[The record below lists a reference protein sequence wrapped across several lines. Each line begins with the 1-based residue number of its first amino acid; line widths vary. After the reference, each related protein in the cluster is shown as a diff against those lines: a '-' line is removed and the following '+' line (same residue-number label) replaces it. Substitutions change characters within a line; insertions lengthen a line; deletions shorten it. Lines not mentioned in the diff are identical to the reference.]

1 MKEIELSKKLI
12 LHGKLPLSLSKVNFD
27 KIFEF
32 INFVTLDLKKRKL
45 NRFNDIDI
53 PLMQDIIWILDY
65 AEGQFKLKTKKT
77 LLRKSLDVMVHGK
90 GEGSLKRHHLNY
102 PNLKDTPDM
111 VLLYFIKSDKNE
123 IIIEYDDNRKKGLY
137 WTLPIEGNQYVLF
150 NSDLEYYI
158 LPNKSDKQRIVLRAT
173 YDERLPLT

>member
-12 LHGKLPLSLSKVNFD
+12 LHGKLPLSLSSVNFD

-32 INFVTLDLKKRKL
+32 INFATLDLKKRKL

-65 AEGQFKLKTKKT
+65 AEGQFQLKRNKT
-77 LLRKSLDVMVHGK
+77 LERKSLDVMVHGK

-102 PNLKDTPDM
+102 PNLKDSPDI
-111 VLLYFIKSDKNE
+111 VLLYFIKSDNNE
-123 IIIEYDDNRKKGLY
+123 IIIEYDDNRKKDLY

-150 NSDLEYYI
+150 NSNLEYYI

>member
-12 LHGKLPLSLSKVNFD
+12 LHGKLPLSLSKVEFER
-27 KIFEF
+27 IFHF
-32 INFVTLDLKKRKL
+32 INDNIEGLDELKL
-45 NRFNDIDI
+45 NRFNDINI

-65 AEGQFKLKTKKT
+65 AEGQFQLKKKKT
-77 LLRKSLDVMVHGK
+77 LHRKSLDVMIHGK

-102 PNLKDTPDM
+102 SSLKDSPDM
-111 VLLYFIKSDKNE
+111 VLLYFIESDDND

-137 WTLPIEGNQYVLF
+137 WTLPIGSNKYVLF
-150 NSDLEYYI
+150 NSSLEYYI
-158 LPNKSDKQRIVLRAT
+158 LPNKLEKQRIVLRVT